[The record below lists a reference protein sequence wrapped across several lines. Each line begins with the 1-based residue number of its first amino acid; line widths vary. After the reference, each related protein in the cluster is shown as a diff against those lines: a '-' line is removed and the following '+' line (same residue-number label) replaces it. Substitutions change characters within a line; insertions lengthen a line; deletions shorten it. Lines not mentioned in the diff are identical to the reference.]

1 MVIAC
6 AVTLILIP
14 CLSLI
19 LARSR
24 CVLLIRAQE
33 RGHRKARA
41 KAGVG
46 EPSLKRPF
54 QFKKTAEVL
63 DCGAAKR
70 LAGAEPAAMLVQACE
85 ERDRTA
91 ANDPKFEV
99 VEEKYHFRGI
109 GEQVIT
115 SFIKL

>member
-1 MVIAC
+1 MSVHNRD
-6 AVTLILIP
+6 T
-14 CLSLI
+14 
-19 LARSR
+19 ARDHH
-24 CVLLIRAQE
+24 RAIDPAEGSGNNRTQE

-41 KAGVG
+41 EAGVG
-46 EPSLKRPF
+46 ESSWKRPS
-54 QFKKTAEVL
+54 QFKKTTVVL
-63 DCGAAKR
+63 DCDAAQG

-85 ERDRTA
+85 KRDRTA